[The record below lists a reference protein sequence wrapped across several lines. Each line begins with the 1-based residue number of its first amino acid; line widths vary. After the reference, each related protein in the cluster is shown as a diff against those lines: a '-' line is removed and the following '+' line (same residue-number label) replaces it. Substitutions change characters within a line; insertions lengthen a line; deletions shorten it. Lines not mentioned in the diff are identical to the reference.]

1 MPGRKP
7 KCLRVRWTDRSLSS
21 NETLPVKL
29 ERFDHPLASQRV
41 NGRASLGVRMV
52 GGRSRVA
59 VLEQAGAAKIRL
71 PASAGDP
78 LEAILINTAGGM
90 TGGDRLDWTISAG
103 KGASVV
109 ATTQAC
115 EKAYRSAQGEAAV
128 STRLTVARGGH
139 IAWLPQETIVY
150 DRSALTR
157 RIDADLEAGATALIC
172 EATIFGRQ
180 AMGETV
186 GHASFRDAWR
196 VRVAGRLVHA
206 ENLALT
212 GEVGALLNRKA
223 ILDGA
228 TAMATVL
235 LVSPGAETCL
245 DRARSIAG
253 EQGGV
258 SAWRVGGQD
267 DAGIGKLLARL
278 VAKDG
283 YDLRRRLVPLL
294 ELLNGQAPLPKVWSL

>member
-1 MPGRKP
+1 MRRRKA
-7 KCLRVRWTDRSLSS
+7 KCLRARWTDRSLSS

-59 VLEQAGAAKIRL
+59 TLEQSGAAKIRL
-71 PASAGDP
+71 PATADGP

-90 TGGDRLDWTISAG
+90 TGGDRLDWAISVG
-103 KGASVV
+103 EGASAV

-115 EKAYRSAQGEAAV
+115 EKAYRSAHGEAAV
-128 STRLTVARGGH
+128 STRLAAARGGR

-150 DRSALTR
+150 DRSALVR
-157 RIDADLEAGATALIC
+157 SIEADLEPGAEALIC

-180 AMGETV
+180 AMGEMV
-186 GHASFRDAWR
+186 ERASFRDAWR
-196 VRVAGRLVHA
+196 IRVAGRLVHA
-206 ENLALT
+206 ENLMLT
-212 GEVGALLNRKA
+212 GELLPRRA
-223 ILDGA
+223 ILDGM

-235 LVSPGAETCL
+235 LVAPEAEARL

-267 DAGIGKLLARL
+267 DAGTGKLLARL